1 MDGPMTAAGSQGLW
15 ADCAVLDFTRDE
27 SLEDAMKVKVSLKPT
42 YSANM
47 PAWAVVGG
55 CAGTEPTTSAGASVY
70 LVATSGLYTFTAT
83 GNTFAGVL
91 LANYTTAATVMLINA
106 DAKAA

>member
-1 MDGPMTAAGSQGLW
+1 
-15 ADCAVLDFTRDE
+15 
-27 SLEDAMKVKVSLKPT
+27 VSLKPT

-55 CAGTEPTTSAGASVY
+55 CASAEATTSAGANVY
-70 LVATSGLYTFTAT
+70 LVASSDLYTFTAT
-83 GNTFAGVL
+83 GNTFAGTL
-91 LANYTTAATVMLINA
+91 LANYTTGATTLLFNA